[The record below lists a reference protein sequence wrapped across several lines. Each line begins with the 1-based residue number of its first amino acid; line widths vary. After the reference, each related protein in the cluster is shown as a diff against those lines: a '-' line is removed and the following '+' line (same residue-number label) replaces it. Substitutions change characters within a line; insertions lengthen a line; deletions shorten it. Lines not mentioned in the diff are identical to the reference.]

1 MRLQK
6 TFLSGEK
13 NNLFLIVGLGNP
25 GEEYANTRHNVG
37 FLALDFLA
45 SEWGLNKFK
54 SQKKFKALTTEGWL
68 ENKKIIL
75 AKPETFMNNSGGTV
89 GALKNFYKTGSEK
102 IIAVYDELDLPF
114 GKIRVRADGSSAG
127 HNGIKSIITKLGT
140 DKFKRVRIGTRNE
153 QAEKM
158 EASDFVLAKFS
169 KREELILKKEILPAA
184 MEEIEKIIG

>member
-1 MRLQK
+1 MKLPK
-6 TFLSGEK
+6 TALSGEK

-75 AKPETFMNNSGGTV
+75 P
-89 GALKNFYKTGSEK
+89 L
-102 IIAVYDELDLPF
+102 
-114 GKIRVRADGSSAG
+114 
-127 HNGIKSIITKLGT
+127 
-140 DKFKRVRIGTRNE
+140 GTRNW
-153 QAEKM
+153 
-158 EASDFVLAKFS
+158 FTC
-169 KREELILKKEILPAA
+169 KKNLSEISQPFLPP
-184 MEEIEKIIG
+184 